1 MLYEFRKGCST
12 QYAVINLLQKCKKKI
27 LDESDGIAETLLKC
41 WLIMLIYQ
49 KPEAAT
55 GGSL

>member
-1 MLYEFRKGCST
+1 ME
-12 QYAVINLLQKCKKKI
+12 KKKI

-55 GGSL
+55 RGSL